1 MKARSRV
8 YTFPMINTPL
18 RIVIVD
24 DHEIVLQGL
33 VSMLGR
39 YLGRIRIVGQAVDVA
54 GAHELIEAL
63 DPDIVLCD
71 VRLRGASGLDLCR
84 SLVEADP
91 DRKVVLLSVYD
102 DEQYLYQALRA
113 GAKGY
118 LLKRIAS
125 EELIRS
131 LELVRLGEIVVD
143 PTLAGRAAAS
153 AARLQSGEYWPGAH
167 LGLTQRESEVLA
179 LLVAGVSNKA
189 IAGRLFVGEETV
201 KSHVRSVYRKLEVS
215 DRAGAVAT
223 AIREGVF
230 R

>member
-1 MKARSRV
+1 MVR
-8 YTFPMINTPL
+8 PL

-39 YLGRIRIVGQAVDVA
+39 FLGRIRIVAQASDVSTA
-54 GAHELIEAL
+54 QDLIAAL
-63 DPDIVLCD
+63 DPDVVLCD

-102 DEQYLYQALRA
+102 DEQYLYQSLRA

-118 LLKRIAS
+118 LLKQITG
-125 EELIRS
+125 EELVRN
-131 LELVRLGEIVVD
+131 LELVHQGEIVVD

-189 IAGRLFVGEETV
+189 IAGKLFVGDETI
-201 KSHVRSVYRKLEVS
+201 KSHVRSLYRKLDVG

-223 AIREGVF
+223 ALREGVF

>member
-1 MKARSRV
+1 MMVR
-8 YTFPMINTPL
+8 PL

-39 YLGRIRIVGQAVDVA
+39 FLGRIRIVGQASEVSTA
-54 GAHELIEAL
+54 QSLIAAL
-63 DPDIVLCD
+63 DPDVVLCD

-102 DEQYLYQALRA
+102 DEQYLYQSLRA

-118 LLKRIAS
+118 LLKQITG
-125 EELIRS
+125 EELVRN
-131 LELVRLGEIVVD
+131 LELVHQGEIVVD
-143 PTLAGRAAAS
+143 PTLAGRAATS

-189 IAGRLFVGEETV
+189 IASKLFVGDETI
-201 KSHVRSVYRKLEVS
+201 KSHVRSLYRKLDVG

-223 AIREGVF
+223 ALREGVF